1 MSVFIVGQF
10 STTKWGALFE
20 DQISQRAQ
28 KVVRGERAEE
38 ENARI
43 YIDRQSADLI
53 SLLLMS
59 SLFAKRLI
67 AKTEPTFPHFAIA
80 IAIDTTAFQ
89 TSNSLMRI
97 EEELKKEKS
106 DLKESLSMSQIKQF
120 FVKFNIL

>member
-1 MSVFIVGQF
+1 MWVNLVRPSE
-10 STTKWGALFE
+10 ALSLKIRFHKGHK
-20 DQISQRAQ
+20 RLCG
-28 KVVRGERAEE
+28 GERAEE

-43 YIDRQSADLI
+43 YIDRQSADLV
-53 SLLLMS
+53 SLQLMS

-80 IAIDTTAFQ
+80 KAIDTTAFQ

-106 DLKESLSMSQIKQF
+106 DLKE
-120 FVKFNIL
+120 N